1 MLSEVVRLEI
11 RIDSSSPYW
20 RDDIGGGLSDGTE
33 WLELFRP
40 FKAVEK
46 LDICEEL
53 AECITHAL
61 EGRTEADGKQNINN
75 ILDKSVTP
83 AVFIAFLLN
92 EETRAN
98 LEEEKTA
105 WSSSGSVGVA
115 DGPVQVN
122 GAPTRRCWLLGVV
135 YATWGGAANLAYTR
149 WNFYPLELEATK
161 SSKYRNWGK
170 SIAADS
176 ESGPSRVSCLCPHT
190 WTFHNVC
197 APFHLPLWGVSFTRS
212 LDRVLQ
218 WDATLPIVLNFGR
231 DLALVN
237 TEMKMDMEKV
247 LSTQK
252 GGTGLRRTVTS
263 TSEFR
268 RPENICL
275 VAAPVSDR
283 YLAFFQERPVNV
295 IRDLCVTLIVQFSGE
310 ELSID
315 SLRKL
320 HRKATIVD
328 TSFDPRAEPTTTR
341 AAWDKVRDNLEGV
354 VAEADAQQAFVD
366 ILDNDVIKPLTNL
379 KASQEL
385 LVLAEI
391 PVLIIG
397 YPKGNRRSDKE
408 AGRGRSRGIRREICR
423 PYREHNFEAP
433 AGILEEISSSGV
445 PNKRIGGKS
454 SALFRDRQE
463 DTPASTPVRELE
475 PSKSEE
481 GISRITPGFHLVFDD
496 ECRRAVGFLNTLR
509 LKRVE
514 NLDDAYDCLAALVFT
529 PTVKNV
535 LVKYM
540 DAQKALAGTDASGL
554 RASFGHALSISIP
567 PLTLYCNYRPDVYS
581 DLIFGVPLVNL
592 SANQDCVPKVIRMC
606 IEEVE
611 KRGLNTH
618 KIYLVGSI
626 YDAEI
631 LQLRR
636 RFESEE
642 AFSFSSTDNIHS
654 VAMLLKLY
662 LWDLPKPLFMLSLK
676 DCRKYRQNRA
686 RYAENDHSMLRSKIH
701 ELHPVH
707 KASLEAVLR
716 HLLLVSSHSDKN
728 AMTVEALAA
737 QFCYTVLRGNAVLE
751 GSIHAKKLVMED
763 LIQNAYTL
771 FGERPPQSSFSS
783 SQSDSAVEGRLT
795 PLLGLSLS

>member
-1 MLSEVVRLEI
+1 MSFISVEPQSRVFLESHSNSLLAQFDIQLEI
-11 RIDSSSPYW
+11 
-20 RDDIGGGLSDGTE
+20 
-33 WLELFRP
+33 
-40 FKAVEK
+40 
-46 LDICEEL
+46 
-53 AECITHAL
+53 
-61 EGRTEADGKQNINN
+61 
-75 ILDKSVTP
+75 
-83 AVFIAFLLN
+83 IA
-92 EETRAN
+92 
-98 LEEEKTA
+98 
-105 WSSSGSVGVA
+105 
-115 DGPVQVN
+115 
-122 GAPTRRCWLLGVV
+122 
-135 YATWGGAANLAYTR
+135 
-149 WNFYPLELEATK
+149 
-161 SSKYRNWGK
+161 
-170 SIAADS
+170 
-176 ESGPSRVSCLCPHT
+176 
-190 WTFHNVC
+190 
-197 APFHLPLWGVSFTRS
+197 
-212 LDRVLQ
+212 
-218 WDATLPIVLNFGR
+218 
-231 DLALVN
+231 
-237 TEMKMDMEKV
+237 
-247 LSTQK
+247 
-252 GGTGLRRTVTS
+252 
-263 TSEFR
+263 
-268 RPENICL
+268 
-275 VAAPVSDR
+275 DR
-283 YLAFFQERPVNV
+283 YLAFFQERRR
-295 IRDLCVTLIVQFSGE
+295 IEVTY
-310 ELSID
+310 ID

-341 AAWDKVRDNLEGV
+341 AAWDKVRDNLEG
-354 VAEADAQQAFVD
+354 EADAQQAFVD

-379 KASQEL
+379 KETEDRTRKRVEEDLGESAAKYADHAENTILKLQQEYWKKYHPRL
-385 LVLAEI
+385 
-391 PVLIIG
+391 
-397 YPKGNRRSDKE
+397 
-408 AGRGRSRGIRREICR
+408 
-423 PYREHNFEAP
+423 
-433 AGILEEISSSGV
+433 
-445 PNKRIGGKS
+445 GGKS

-481 GISRITPGFHLVFDD
+481 VFDD
-496 ECRRAVGFLNTLR
+496 DCRRAVGFLNTLR

-540 DAQKALAGTDASGL
+540 DGMTTACTKHVNLAMSTSAEALAGTDASGL

-592 SANQDCVPKVIRMC
+592 SVNQDCVPKVIRTC

-642 AFSFSSTDNIHS
+642 TFSFSSADNIHS

-662 LWDLPKPLFMLSLK
+662 LWDLPKPLFMLSLE

-686 RYAENDHSMLRSKIH
+686 RYAENDHSMLRSKIR

-707 KASLEAVLR
+707 RASLEAVLR
-716 HLLLVSSHSDKN
+716 HLLLVASHSDKN

-763 LIQNAYTL
+763 LIQNAHTL
-771 FGERPPQSSFSS
+771 FGERPPQSSFSP
-783 SQSDSAVEGRLT
+783 SQSHSTVEGRLT
-795 PLLGLSLS
+795 PLLGLSLSQIPKEGVETTTQEEVIPRERGTQAVEALLNGSPPEAASLPPTSTAEWWLPHPGIHQYPEAPTMPSSRPESVLSNTSDISLSAASLLSSTTEFPSSPAASLLSSTTESPPSPAANLRLSTTGAVFPAVSERS